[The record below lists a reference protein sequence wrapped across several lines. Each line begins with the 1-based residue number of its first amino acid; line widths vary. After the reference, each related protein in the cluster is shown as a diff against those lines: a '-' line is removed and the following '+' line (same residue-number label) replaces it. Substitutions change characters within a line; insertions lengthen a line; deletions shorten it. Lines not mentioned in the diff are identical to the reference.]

1 MSEADVRRERIR
13 SKVAASQARLSRESD
28 ALPATPAR
36 PHFPDAYPPEDY
48 RTLAAEY
55 PWLTVA
61 AGVGAGLLIGALLP
75 RRFGGKLGKRALAV
89 ASVAGELGL
98 ALSKQ
103 ARDAAVEAG
112 QGGLAKVSESS
123 APLRQ
128 RAARAAGSARGNAR
142 SAGLIVAREALKL
155 ATRVR
160 K

>member
-1 MSEADVRRERIR
+1 MSEAEARRERIR
-13 SKVAASQARLSRESD
+13 SKVAASQARLTRESED
-28 ALPATPAR
+28 LPVPPRRA
-36 PHFPDAYPPEDY
+36 HFPDAYPPEDY

-55 PWLTVA
+55 PWLAVA
-61 AGVGAGLLIGALLP
+61 AGVGTGLLIGALLP
-75 RRFGGKLGKRALAV
+75 KRFGGKLGKRALAV

-103 ARDAAVEAG
+103 ARDAAVDAG
-112 QGGLAKVSESS
+112 QQQLAKVSESS

-128 RAARAAGSARGNAR
+128 RAVRAAGSARSNAR